1 MAADRYRH
9 RHRFHHGGESVLG
22 RPAVRDILTN
32 NKDCATNA
40 AELLATGGVIWV
52 TNVIAFGLW

>member
-1 MAADRYRH
+1 
-9 RHRFHHGGESVLG
+9 
-22 RPAVRDILTN
+22 VRDILTN
-32 NKDCATNA
+32 NKDFATNA